1 MIPLVSQD
9 AGVHRPMTTS
19 IPILTLDDVV
29 RLQAATPPLILV
41 EALSPMLYQ
50 AAHLPG
56 AVNIPIDQVE
66 MLAPALL
73 PDKDAAIAVYCAT
86 RACGTA
92 HRVALR
98 LVQLGYTQVAH
109 YQGGKQEWIIAGLP
123 LEGQS

>member
-9 AGVHRPMTTS
+9 AGVHRPTAAAM
-19 IPILTLDDVV
+19 PILTIDDIM
-29 RLQAATPPLILV
+29 RLQTATPPLILV
-41 EALSPMLYQ
+41 EALPPMQYQ

-66 MLAPALL
+66 TLTPTLL
-73 PDKDAAIAVYCAT
+73 PDKDAAIAVYCSN

-109 YQGGKQEWIIAGLP
+109 YQGGKQEWIMAGLP
-123 LEGQS
+123 LEGQP